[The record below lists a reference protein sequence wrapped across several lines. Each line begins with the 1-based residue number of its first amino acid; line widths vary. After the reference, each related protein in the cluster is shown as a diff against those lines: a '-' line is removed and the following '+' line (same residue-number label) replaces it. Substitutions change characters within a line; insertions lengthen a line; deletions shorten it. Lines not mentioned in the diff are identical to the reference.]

1 MKHKAGYVTIIG
13 NPNAGKSTLLNTIL
27 GENLSI
33 ITPKAQTTRHR
44 ILGLLNDE
52 HYQLVFS
59 DTPGVI
65 EPQYSLQES
74 MMDYVRSAFEDADA
88 FVYITTPDGKK
99 LKDDRLYAKL
109 QKVEVP
115 TIILI
120 NKMDLCTQQQLEE
133 LVEYWHREFPHA
145 EILPVSALNKVNME
159 PLVKRL
165 VEHMP
170 ESPAYFGKDSVSD
183 RSERFFAAEMIR
195 EQMLIFY
202 QKEIPYAA
210 QVEVESFKDEGEL
223 LKISATIYVERP
235 TQKSIVIGDKGHMI
249 KRTGTAARKR
259 MEKFWAK
266 KVFLELFVKVRKNW
280 RKNQN
285 DLQQFGYDH

>member
-1 MKHKAGYVTIIG
+1 MKHKAGYITIVG
-13 NPNAGKSTLLNTIL
+13 NPNAGKSTLLNAIL

-44 ILGLLNDE
+44 ILGLLNAE

-65 EPQYSLQES
+65 APQYSLQES

-99 LKDDRLYAKL
+99 LKDEQLYSRL
-109 QKVEVP
+109 QKVAVP
-115 TIILI
+115 VIILV
-120 NKMDLCTQQQLEE
+120 NKMDLCSQQQLEE
-133 LVEYWHREFPHA
+133 LVEYWHGEFPRA
-145 EILPVSALNKVNME
+145 EILPLSALNKVNIE
-159 PLVKRL
+159 PLVQRL

-170 ESPAYFGKDSVSD
+170 EGTAYFEKDAVSD

-195 EQMLIFY
+195 EQILNFY

-210 QVEVESFKDEGEL
+210 QVEVETFKDDVKL
-223 LKISATIYVERP
+223 LSIAATIYVERP

-249 KRTGTAARKR
+249 KRTGTAARKK
-259 MEKFWAK
+259 MEKFWGK

-280 RKNQN
+280 RKNDN
-285 DLQQFGYDH
+285 DLKQFGYDH

>member
-44 ILGLLNDE
+44 ILGLLNAE

-99 LKDDRLYAKL
+99 LKDERLYAKL

-115 TIILI
+115 IIILI

-133 LVEYWHREFPHA
+133 LVEYWHREFPRA

-170 ESPAYFGKDSVSD
+170 ESPAYFGKDAVSD

-285 DLQQFGYDH
+285 DLQQFGYGH